1 MANTRSSP
9 NERAIIFG
17 RPEKRPYGARLEFQ
31 VLHVGFL
38 GDMENATILFDSGV
52 VASLAPVRQN
62 SWQGGR
68 RFEFRLEG
76 FSTAAAAEVHGRQLS
91 QAILWTAISLNY
103 GLRLSYTTQEP
114 ATVFERLR
122 SHGDL
127 CWGEGSPSWK
137 PDVVLQQLVAGFAA
151 PIPDAQT
158 LLSMEIYSSSS
169 LEASDRAAFLTAVS
183 ALEPL
188 AEDQRLGAEVDA
200 FVDSCCQSLKAAT
213 SIDHQHR
220 ASLEGRLNQLRRES
234 IRQALRRCIVTKL
247 PDLPTAPGIADFA
260 YGLRSKLIHNGRLS
274 DYDVDLAA
282 ETRKISNLLRLIY
295 SQNLGLSLYAPGSEP
310 AGTE

>member
-1 MANTRSSP
+1 MANTRSST

-17 RPEKRPYGARLEFQ
+17 MPEKRPYGARLEFQ

-38 GDMENATILFDSGV
+38 GDMESATVLFDSGV
-52 VASLAPVRQN
+52 VASLAPVRQT
-62 SWQGGR
+62 SWEGGR

-76 FSTAAAAEVHGRQLS
+76 FPTAAAAEVQGRQLS

-103 GLRLSYTTQEP
+103 GLRLSYRTQEP

-122 SHGDL
+122 SHGASV
-127 CWGEGSPSWK
+127 WGEGSLSWN
-137 PDVVLQQLVAGFAA
+137 PQLVLQQLVAGFAA
-151 PIPDAQT
+151 AIPDSQT

-188 AEDQRLGAEVDA
+188 AEDQALGSAVDA
-200 FVDSCCQSLKAAT
+200 FVEGCCLSLRAAA
-213 SIDHQHR
+213 SIDQQHR
-220 ASLEGRLNQLRRES
+220 VSLEGRLNQLRRES
-234 IRQALRRCIVTKL
+234 IRQALRRFIVTKL
-247 PDLPTAPGIADFA
+247 PDHPTAPDVADFA
-260 YGLRSKLIHNGRLS
+260 YGLRSELIHNGRLS
-274 DYDVDLAA
+274 DHDIDLAA

-295 SQNLGLSLYAPGSEP
+295 SRSLGLSLHAPV
-310 AGTE
+310 AA